1 MRVSLAGDLPKI
13 NVAARPKIT
22 RREDGSYL
30 IDAFVPLSDVVRL
43 IGASEAPPGD
53 HTTLAAFVLAQLHEL
68 PKSGDHFVWAGWQ
81 FEVVDMDGRR
91 IDVILAQ
98 RQPEH
103 SNSRVAPLPS
113 RLGPPG
119 GGGFERRVLALAH
132 ALQGANGQKLG
143 NSRNFFREKHGG
155 VKLFEVAL
163 SIELQRS
170 GVVLRD
176 LQDDVSAAPQLGQVL
191 NLLQY
196 ERAKAAPL

>member
-30 IDAFVPLSDVVRL
+30 IDAFVPLSMWC
-43 IGASEAPPGD
+43 GSSERAKRPGD

-68 PKSGDHFVWAGWQ
+68 PSWAITSCGPAGD

-103 SNSRVAPLPS
+103 
-113 RLGPPG
+113 
-119 GGGFERRVLALAH
+119 
-132 ALQGANGQKLG
+132 
-143 NSRNFFREKHGG
+143 
-155 VKLFEVAL
+155 
-163 SIELQRS
+163 
-170 GVVLRD
+170 
-176 LQDDVSAAPQLGQVL
+176 
-191 NLLQY
+191 
-196 ERAKAAPL
+196 